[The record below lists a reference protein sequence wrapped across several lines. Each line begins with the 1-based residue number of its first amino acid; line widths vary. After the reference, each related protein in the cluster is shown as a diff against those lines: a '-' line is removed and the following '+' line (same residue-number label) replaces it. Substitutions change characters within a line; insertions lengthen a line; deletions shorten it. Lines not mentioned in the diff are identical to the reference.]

1 MAMPAVGTN
10 LAIDGSST
18 GSGSGYFGESFLAN
32 RPVATY
38 SFKSAAAY
46 KTSQPGIGGST
57 VTCNLTSDTLI
68 IRPDG
73 SIWDD
78 TQQCWIPID
87 VYNLSL
93 AVCPFSC
100 PRVQD

>member
-10 LAIDGSST
+10 LAIDGSTT
-18 GSGSGYFGESFLAN
+18 GSGSGYHSESILTQT
-32 RPVATY
+32 PVTTY

-68 IRPDG
+68 LRPDG
-73 SIWDD
+73 SLWDD
-78 TQQCWIPID
+78 TQQCWVPID
-87 VYNLSL
+87 VLNLSL
-93 AVCPFSC
+93 ATCPFSQ